1 MKKIY
6 FLVLCFIIIGSQN
19 SFSQS
24 KAEKNKSKSEIL
36 SKANVQLMALDSVAY
51 AYAPNEP
58 TIYQYDSY
66 GRLILMKDVFSK
78 YVYTYDNNENLIN
91 TLYYIWDYD
100 SNFFRQHENIDFLY
114 DNNGNKISEIM
125 SIFID
130 SVWLFNQKTL
140 SEYTNNLLTKEE
152 NYFFDLDSNYWIY
165 YGKTDYLYNESNLIT
180 KIETYYKNEG
190 IEELGS
196 KTEYLYDNNNNPVHI
211 QNEYYNSEGELS
223 YGSKTFNSYNSNN
236 LLTQILMENYN
247 AYQDSLWK
255 PSMKQTLTYNPN
267 NLMVSRNNFMHNA
280 TDGFVLHSIDSLY
293 YDNNNNQTLI
303 NTYTNYNQEMD
314 CTQKYIN
321 LFDYNYTSDDVLQF
335 SDKLGHMKP
344 EFFDNYNNMLTNII
358 YSSGFPDDLN
368 SWSDDSTYLYY
379 SMKNIIVSLGEGIS
393 FNGKDF
399 LLYPNPT
406 NTEAKLVVE
415 GLNQDLDILIYDIKG
430 RLVENI
436 KSSPINERVEL
447 VINTRNL
454 RKGTYIIN
462 LRSGKYSN
470 SKKLIVN

>member
-19 SFSQS
+19 SFSQNIE
-24 KAEKNKSKSEIL
+24 EKNNAKSQTL
-36 SKANVQLMALDSVAY
+36 SNTNIQLMVLDSVFDAY
-51 AYAPNEP
+51 NLERPNVYE
-58 TIYQYDSY
+58 YDSC
-66 GRLILMKDVFSK
+66 GRLIISRNRIQK
-78 YVYTYDNNENLIN
+78 YKFTYNNCDKIIN
-91 TLYYIWDYD
+91 TIFSVWDYD
-100 SNFFRQHENIDFLY
+100 SNYHRIRENR
-114 DNNGNKISEIM
+114 
-125 SIFID
+125 
-130 SVWLFNQKTL
+130 
-140 SEYTNNLLTKEE
+140 
-152 NYFFDLDSNYWIY
+152 
-165 YGKTDYLYNESNLIT
+165 
-180 KIETYYKNEG
+180 
-190 IEELGS
+190 
-196 KTEYLYDNNNNPVHI
+196 EYLYDNNQNLISEIISNIVDNALKLYFKTLKEYNNN
-211 QNEYYNSEGELS
+211 QLTKDNYYNFDPDSNSWTYMGRTDYYYNADNLIFEEKTYYVFQGAEDLNSKIQYSYDNNNNIVSNINECYNEGEIS
-223 YGSKTFNSYNSNN
+223 YGTKTLNTYNTNN
-236 LLTQILMENYN
+236 LLTQVILEYFNTYG
-247 AYQDSLWK
+247 DSTWMPFL
-255 PSMKQTLTYNPN
+255 KQEFTYNPN
-267 NLMVSRNNFMHNA
+267 NLMVSRNNFMYNT

-303 NTYTNYNQEMD
+303 NTYTNYNQEMA

-335 SDKLGHMKP
+335 SNKLGYMKP

-430 RLVENI
+430 KLVENI